1 MGSWVHGFMG
11 SWVQGFMGSWVHGFN
26 KIIRRCGTN
35 HWHLSVAARPPTPV
49 SRLPTAA
56 QGSRLSRPGGVGSV
70 AQLTNPRLSPPPPV
84 SRRRLGSLRAAG
96 KGAGAPSPRTGNRQ
110 PATGNRQPATKR
122 TGEAWWPRPIGCSA
136 FRGVSARRYRRN
148 VFRIV
153 RELVDDRAVC
163 PYRPSRLNDDLQRT
177 Q

>member
-11 SWVQGFMGSWVHGFN
+11 SWVQGFMGSWVQQDN
-26 KIIRRCGTN
+26 TALRDEPLASLRCCP
-35 HWHLSVAARPPTPV
+35 APD
-49 SRLPTAA
+49 SRLPSPYCRT
-56 QGSRLSRPGGVGSV
+56 GLSPQPPRRGGVCRTTH
-70 AQLTNPRLSPPPPV
+70 QSPPFSSSSCLPAEAGEPP
-84 SRRRLGSLRAAG
+84 RRRQGCRRSE
-96 KGAGAPSPRTGNRQ
+96 SENRQ